1 MKFNFTEAL
10 QRRSRFFRGLFG
22 VALTAAI
29 TLLDYFTSPQIT
41 FSVFYL
47 LPISYFSWFFRPM
60 SVGFI
65 MALFSAALWLVLS
78 IVRHHS
84 DATMVYVNGLINLG
98 LYLGAVFL
106 LYEVKSLYLRE
117 RERSR
122 SDFLTG
128 LANRRA
134 FHEALSL
141 ERERALRNR
150 VPMTLAYIDID
161 NFKHINDAFDHETGD
176 NLLTTVAAE
185 LRRNIRRLDLAAR
198 LGGDE
203 FGILLPQA
211 TPESARTVLD
221 KLSELLRA
229 AMRRGGWDVTFSIG
243 AVTFRNP
250 RLAIDEMIKSADE
263 LMYSVKAAGKGRIA
277 YSVQP

>member
-1 MKFNFTEAL
+1 MKINFTEAL
-10 QRRSRFFRGLFG
+10 QRRSRFFRGFFG
-22 VALTAAI
+22 VALTATI
-29 TLLDYFTSPQIT
+29 TLLDYLTSPQIA

-47 LPISYFSWFFRPM
+47 LPISYFSWFFGP
-60 SVGFI
+60 VPTGVI
-65 MALFSAALWLVLS
+65 TALFCAGLWLLLS

-84 DATMVYVNGLINLG
+84 HAAMVYSNGLINLG

-122 SDFLTG
+122 CDFLTG

-134 FHEALSL
+134 FYEMLAI
-141 ERERALRNR
+141 ERERALRNS

-161 NFKHINDAFDHETGD
+161 NFKEINDAYDHETGD
-176 NLLTTVAAE
+176 RLLATIASE

-203 FGILLPQA
+203 FGIVLPQ
-211 TPESARTVLD
+211 TNPESARTVLD
-221 KLSELLRA
+221 KLSDLLRA
-229 AMRRGGWDVTFSIG
+229 AMQRGNWNVTFSIG

-250 RLAIDEMIKSADE
+250 QLPIEEMIKSADE
-263 LMYSVKAAGKGRIA
+263 VMYSVKAAGKNRTA
-277 YSVQP
+277 YSVR